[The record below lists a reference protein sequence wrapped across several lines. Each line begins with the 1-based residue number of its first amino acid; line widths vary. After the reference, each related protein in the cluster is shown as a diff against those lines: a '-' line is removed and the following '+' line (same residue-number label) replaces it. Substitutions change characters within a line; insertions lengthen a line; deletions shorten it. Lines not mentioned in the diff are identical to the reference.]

1 MFPAP
6 FYGYGR
12 GNYRLTAVRE
22 IKVTDDFMG
31 LDLKTINCQNMTTL
45 HDCQQAKYLTNL
57 TKKCQCIPFYLRSYS
72 SSHQEVQATTA
83 NLAAGFKSPYIKLGV
98 K

>member
-6 FYGYGR
+6 FYGYGS

-45 HDCQQAKYLTNL
+45 HDCQQAKYLSNL

-72 SSHQEVQATTA
+72 SSYQEVQATTA
-83 NLAAGFKSPYIKLGV
+83 NLDAGFNRPYLQQ
-98 K
+98 